1 MKKLVKAIVAII
13 AVAAML
19 TMTACGASFDAN
31 KKVTVVT
38 RGDGSGT
45 KSAFMEIIGLKGK
58 KDISG
63 AIIAADTAAVLV
75 EVKGNPHAIAFDS
88 LGYVT
93 DEVKKLKV
101 NGVEATVENIKNGSY
116 KISRPLSV
124 VYKEGNMTGVNKAFY
139 DFLLSKNAQEIISAN
154 GYVTNV
160 ENPADYVKT
169 DLSGSVAISGSTS
182 FYPLMTE
189 LTKAFENIEKSI
201 TVTVKGGGSG
211 TGYKDAENGISA
223 FGMIS
228 EAFTQSKAASC
239 TYHTAAL
246 DGIAVIVNKANTME
260 SITMEQ
266 LKNIYDLDAGANA
279 VKTWKQLGV

>member
-1 MKKLVKAIVAII
+1 MKKIVKAIVAII
-13 AVAAML
+13 AAAAML

-31 KKVTVVT
+31 KNVAVVT

-63 AIIAADTAAVLV
+63 AIIASDTAAVLV
-75 EVKGNPHAIAFDS
+75 EVEGNPHAIAYDS
-88 LGYVT
+88 LGYCT

-101 NGVEATVENIKNGSY
+101 DGVEATVENIKNGSY

-124 VYKEGNMTGVNKAFY
+124 VYKEENMTGVNKAFY

-169 DLSGSVAISGSTS
+169 DLSGSIAISGSTS
-182 FYPLMTE
+182 FRPLMTE
-189 LTKAFENIEKSI
+189 LAKAFENIEKGI
-201 TVTVKGGGSG
+201 TVTVQGGGSG

-228 EAFTQSKAASC
+228 EVFSQSKAESC
-239 TYHTAAL
+239 TFHTAAL

-266 LKNIYDLDAGANA
+266 LKNIYDIDAGANA
-279 VKTWKQLGV
+279 VKTWKQLGA